1 MLSTRTQH
9 HEARTICEGTYIWL
23 DTDLEIAAL
32 VRFAHVGRST
42 TRTRAEGRQ
51 ASLTLER
58 PLSGRGFGSVARPLH
73 KGMFRFSRH
82 RPYMESS
89 VLLLLTTV
97 TLGFTEAPPFEG

>member
-73 KGMFRFSRH
+73 KGMNRVSQH

>member
-51 ASLTLER
+51 ASLTLESPLWPRLWLRR
-58 PLSGRGFGSVARPLH
+58 PSTAQG
-73 KGMFRFSRH
+73 
-82 RPYMESS
+82 YE
-89 VLLLLTTV
+89 
-97 TLGFTEAPPFEG
+97 